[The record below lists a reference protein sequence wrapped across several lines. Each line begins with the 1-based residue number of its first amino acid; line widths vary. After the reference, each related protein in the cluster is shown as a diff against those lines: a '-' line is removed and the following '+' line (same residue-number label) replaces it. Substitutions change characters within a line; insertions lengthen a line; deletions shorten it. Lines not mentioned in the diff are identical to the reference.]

1 LPHRILKKNSTAHIY
16 YICYLLIYYIFSEFG
31 TGGHISTAADV
42 YSFGVL
48 LLEMVTGKRPTDK
61 MFMEGMS
68 IVNFVQKHFPDQI
81 MQILDVSLQE
91 DDDALYKATETTS
104 EKRMHQCLL
113 VILELGLVC
122 TWQSPKERPGMQE
135 VARKL
140 YTTRVAYL
148 EDGSY

>member
-1 LPHRILKKNSTAHIY
+1 
-16 YICYLLIYYIFSEFG
+16 
-31 TGGHISTAADV
+31 
-42 YSFGVL
+42 
-48 LLEMVTGKRPTDK
+48 

-68 IVNFVQKHFPDQI
+68 IVHFVQKHFPDQI

-122 TWQSPKERPGMQE
+122 TRQSPKERPGMQE

>member
-1 LPHRILKKNSTAHIY
+1 MYIL
-16 YICYLLIYYIFSEFG
+16 YICYLLINYILSEYG

-48 LLEMVTGKRPTDK
+48 LLEMVTGKKPTDK
-61 MFMEGMS
+61 IFMEGMS

-91 DDDALYKATETTS
+91 DDDDLYKATETTS
-104 EKRMHQCLL
+104 EEMMHQCLL
-113 VILELGLVC
+113 MMLEMGLVC
-122 TWQSPKERPGMQE
+122 TRQSPKERPGMQE

-140 YTTRVAYL
+140 HKTRVAYL